1 MKRGGS
7 LDNSTSVLMI
17 IVVLNLIAYLSVKD
31 WMASAV
37 LVLAGIASCTFEN
50 KGMVLFVGILA
61 AALSRSVLIEGL
73 TIDKKEMKEL
83 KELKELKEMKEKSKK
98 EVEGSMENKKG
109 NATSIQGSSLEGLS
123 QQAGELSKR
132 QNDLFAM
139 AKDLK
144 PMMKQAENM
153 MNQLPKG
160 FLAEAMKNFNKSKE

>member
-1 MKRGGS
+1 MNMKRGGS
-7 LDNSTSVLMI
+7 LDNSTYVLYA

-37 LVLAGIASCTFEN
+37 LVLACIAAYTFEN
-50 KGMVLFVGILA
+50 KGVVLFVGILA
-61 AALSRSVLIEGL
+61 AALSRSVFIEGM
-73 TIDKKEMKEL
+73 TTDKKDSV
-83 KELKELKEMKEKSKK
+83 KEMKEKSKK
-98 EVEGSMENKKG
+98 EVEGSTEKKKG
-109 NATSIQGSSLEGLS
+109 NATTIQGSSLEGLS

-132 QNDLFAM
+132 QKDLFAM
-139 AKDLK
+139 AQDLK

>member
-1 MKRGGS
+1 MNMKRGGS
-7 LDNSTSVLMI
+7 LDNSTYVLYA

-37 LVLAGIASCTFEN
+37 IILACIASYTFEN
-50 KGMVLFVGILA
+50 KGVVLFVGILA
-61 AALSRSVLIEGL
+61 AALSRSVFIEGM
-73 TIDKKEMKEL
+73 TTDKKEPTM
-83 KELKELKEMKEKSKK
+83 KEMKGKK
-98 EVEGSMENKKG
+98 EVEGSMEKKKG
-109 NATSIQGSSLEGLS
+109 NATTIQGSSLEGLS

-132 QNDLFAM
+132 QKDLFAM
-139 AKDLK
+139 AQDLK

>member
-7 LDNSTSVLMI
+7 LDNSTSFLVI

-37 LVLAGIASCTFEN
+37 LILAGIASCTFEN

-61 AALSRSVLIEGL
+61 AALSRSVFIEGM
-73 TIDKKEMKEL
+73 TADKKEMTEIKEI
-83 KELKELKEMKEKSKK
+83 KEIKEKSKK
-98 EVEGSMENKKG
+98 EVEGSVENKKG

-139 AKDLK
+139 AQDLK